1 MPNGGHVGENAE
13 LYALGTLSELERAR
27 VDEHV
32 RTCDPCAQRVGEAEE
47 TALRLID
54 AAKMPAIPL
63 PAVRFA
69 SRARLPA
76 WMAPAAAAFV
86 AGFIVTGLWSQRD
99 RAADD
104 AARSTTQAAQRA
116 MLAGH
121 FSHAPFVAREPDAPA
136 AKVVYAREGGWLYVI
151 AAAGP
156 QALDVAVERDG
167 TRTTVASLAAGDT
180 TRSVFIGGIGR
191 VRAVE
196 LVARGRPIAVA
207 RIVYAGR

>member
-63 PAVRFA
+63 PAVGFA

-86 AGFIVTGLWSQRD
+86 AGFIVTGLWAQRD

-121 FSHAPFVAREPDAPA
+121 FAHAPFVAREPRQRRNGEG
-136 AKVVYAREGGWLYVI
+136 REHERR
-151 AAAGP
+151 GP
-156 QALDVAVERDG
+156 
-167 TRTTVASLAAGDT
+167 
-180 TRSVFIGGIGR
+180 GR
-191 VRAVE
+191 VDQQPCCQ
-196 LVARGRPIAVA
+196 RGRRCGAAPH
-207 RIVYAGR
+207 